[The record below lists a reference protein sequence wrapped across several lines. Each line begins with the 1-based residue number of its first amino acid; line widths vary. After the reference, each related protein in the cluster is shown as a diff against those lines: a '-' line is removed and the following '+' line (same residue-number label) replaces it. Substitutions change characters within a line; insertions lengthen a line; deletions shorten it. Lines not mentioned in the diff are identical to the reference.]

1 MLEALYFHNC
11 HFVVV
16 GQRGDGDDDDD
27 DNEYEDRTERVISDD
42 GS

>member
-27 DNEYEDRTERVISDD
+27 NENEDRTEHESE
-42 GS
+42 